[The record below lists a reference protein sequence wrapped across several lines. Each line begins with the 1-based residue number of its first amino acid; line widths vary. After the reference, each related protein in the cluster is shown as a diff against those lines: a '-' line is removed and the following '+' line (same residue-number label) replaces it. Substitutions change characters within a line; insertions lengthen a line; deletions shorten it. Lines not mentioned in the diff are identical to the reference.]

1 MAKYLV
7 IEIQKFADGT
17 IAVPPVH
24 TEDSFFEAA
33 STFHSI
39 CAVAAASEVPVH
51 SVVLLTETGQTQG
64 LESFSHTDN
73 QEE

>member
-1 MAKYLV
+1 MAKYLI

-24 TEDSFFEAA
+24 TEETYFAAA

-39 CAVAAASEVPVH
+39 CSIAAASEVPVH

-64 LESFSHTDN
+64 LESFNHTDTLV
-73 QEE
+73 E

>member
-17 IAVPPVH
+17 IAVPPVQ
-24 TEDSFFEAA
+24 TEDSYFDAA
-33 STFHSI
+33 STFHSV

-51 SVVLLTETGQTQG
+51 SVVLLTENGQTQG
-64 LESFSHTDN
+64 LESFNHTDSLV
-73 QEE
+73 E